1 MKKIKVY
8 KCTKGFVISNDDDLE
23 GTKDLLIEG
32 GTEWYLSDEFISP
45 YTVRLISTKDGE
57 WVWVEIDKEELEQ
70 HFKLLTQY

>member
-8 KCTKGFVISNDDDLE
+8 KCTKGFVVSNDDDLE